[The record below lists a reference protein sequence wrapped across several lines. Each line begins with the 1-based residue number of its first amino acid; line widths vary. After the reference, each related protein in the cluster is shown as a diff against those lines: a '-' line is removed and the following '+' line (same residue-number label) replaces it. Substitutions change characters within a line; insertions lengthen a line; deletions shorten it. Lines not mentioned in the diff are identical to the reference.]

1 MANAALV
8 ARRTVLA
15 VVASACLVGPARS
28 PGPSH
33 TRTARARRDVD
44 PWSISRVD
52 SPTSSVAL
60 TFDDGPDPD
69 YTPDVLRIL
78 AAAQVHA
85 TFFVIGRNA
94 REYPELIAAI
104 LDGGHE
110 IGNHTQDHVWL
121 DGVPPVEVRRQLV
134 EGSRSIAGAAAT
146 WRPDGAIG
154 HGASRHDDGS
164 LPAPNPK
171 DTPWLRPPHGW
182 TSPAVANEA
191 HALGQRSIF
200 WDGCLDS
207 YLSQTPPEAARR
219 TARAARGGSILLCH
233 DGGSL
238 TGPNPQHLSRANTVA
253 ALPHLLDGLAARG
266 LSPVTVTG
274 LLEAA
279 G

>member
-1 MANAALV
+1 MDANRQNAGMANAALV

-171 DTPWLRPPHGW
+171 DTPWLRP
-182 TSPAVANEA
+182 
-191 HALGQRSIF
+191 
-200 WDGCLDS
+200 
-207 YLSQTPPEAARR
+207 AARLDESR
-219 TARAARGGSILLCH
+219 SRQRGPRARPA
-233 DGGSL
+233 
-238 TGPNPQHLSRANTVA
+238 QHLLGRLPRLLPVA
-253 ALPHLLDGLAARG
+253 DPAGGGPPHRTRGQGRIHPALP
-266 LSPVTVTG
+266 
-274 LLEAA
+274 
-279 G
+279 